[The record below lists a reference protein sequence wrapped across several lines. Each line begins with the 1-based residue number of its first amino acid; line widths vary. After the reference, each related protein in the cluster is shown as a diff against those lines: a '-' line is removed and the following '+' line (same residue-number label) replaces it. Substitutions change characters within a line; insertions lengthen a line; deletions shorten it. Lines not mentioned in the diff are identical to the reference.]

1 MTSATFYQL
10 FDCIDRNGGYFIT
23 RLAANANP
31 RIVAIHRQWR
41 GRAIDLEGKRLKEVA
56 SRLQRAVLDVEVEV
70 AFQRRVYAATRR
82 TVRRRVR
89 LVAVRL
95 PQSTE
100 YRFYLTNID
109 PDSLDAQCVAQTS
122 AARWQIELIFKELKS
137 HYRLDELPTSKAHIV
152 ETLLLG
158 AVITLL
164 VSRRLLQAVRERLTR
179 TAYKMPEQ
187 RWAALFAGAA
197 TTILDIVVLPAR
209 GSGVFARRLESMLL
223 HEAPD
228 PNRSRRLLIERV
240 ESGAA
245 WA

>member
-1 MTSATFYQL
+1 MCKDESPD
-10 FDCIDRNGGYFIT
+10 FDRC
-23 RLAANANP
+23 
-31 RIVAIHRQWR
+31 
-41 GRAIDLEGKRLKEVA
+41 
-56 SRLQRAVLDVEVEV
+56 
-70 AFQRRVYAATRR
+70 
-82 TVRRRVR
+82 
-89 LVAVRL
+89 
-95 PQSTE
+95 PQT
-100 YRFYLTNID
+100 Y
-109 PDSLDAQCVAQTS
+109 

-164 VSRRLLQAVRERLTR
+164 VSRRLLQAVRERLRR

-209 GSGVFARRLESMLL
+209 VSRVFARRLESMLL